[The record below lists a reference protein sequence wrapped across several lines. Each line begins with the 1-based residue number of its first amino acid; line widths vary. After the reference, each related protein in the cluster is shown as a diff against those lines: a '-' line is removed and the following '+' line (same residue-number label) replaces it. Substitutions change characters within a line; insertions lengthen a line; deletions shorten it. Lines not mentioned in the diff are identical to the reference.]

1 MASPRNSEK
10 AQRVGNVSEVVQHCT
25 RTECCVGIF
34 RMEHG
39 QPRPDLLG
47 CSMMDTSCPESSCH
61 AFMQDQYYVRCVCN
75 SDLCNF
81 NITLNYQVN
90 QTQHSHT
97 SDLLNSGILV
107 ILVGALIILFSL
119 VTAVKWKCLLKGY
132 GKVVACGHFA
142 CVWQGSSQGLSVA
155 LKVFPATQRQEFDK
169 EKDVYMLPFMMH
181 SGIARFLGAGRM
193 GREFVLVLELANQGS
208 LNAFLSRTV
217 CDWASAVKLAQTLS
231 EGLAYLHTD
240 LNKNGVYKPAIAHCD
255 LSSRNVLVRAD
266 GSCALC
272 DFGCSVVL
280 QCFGKSQAL
289 KVHSGAAEVG
299 SFHPCHL
306 KGKQHKIMMH
316 PSILI

>member
-1 MASPRNSEK
+1 MQRSLTISFFALIGLWSGCISAPPVALKRRCAFLASPQNSEK
-10 AQRVGNVSEVVQHCT
+10 AQRVGNVSEVVQHCS

-47 CSMMDTSCPESSCH
+47 CSIMDTSCPESSCH
-61 AFMQDQYYVRCVCN
+61 AFIQDQYYVRCVCN

-107 ILVGALIILFSL
+107 IPVGALIILFSL

-132 GKVVACGHFA
+132 GAITPAISVESDFDLVNMDWQKVVACGHFA

-193 GREFVLVLELANQGS
+193 GREFVLVLELANQ
-208 LNAFLSRTV
+208 V
-217 CDWASAVKLAQTLS
+217 
-231 EGLAYLHTD
+231 
-240 LNKNGVYKPAIAHCD
+240 
-255 LSSRNVLVRAD
+255 
-266 GSCALC
+266 
-272 DFGCSVVL
+272 
-280 QCFGKSQAL
+280 
-289 KVHSGAAEVG
+289 
-299 SFHPCHL
+299 SFDYM
-306 KGKQHKIMMH
+306 QM
-316 PSILI
+316 